1 MTDYEKIKLAE
12 TTKALSDEE
21 KEIVIANLPKER
33 MLAFLLAEEER
44 ERTELNCI
52 KAIVGGAR

>member
-1 MTDYEKIKLAE
+1 MTDYEKKKMAE
-12 TTKALSDEE
+12 TVKALSEEE

-52 KAIVGGAR
+52 KAIVGVKE